1 MLSSVKSKIKS
12 ILQEREYSLEQ
23 PNLVPSK
30 YPLVMSQI
38 EKAYMQNLFKCCGGG
53 DYLEFG
59 SGGSTFLALLH
70 SQMKIT
76 SIESSLEW
84 ITYLRKWHLIA
95 HALEEK
101 RLNFHHIDIG
111 RVGAWGTPLDT
122 DRKESFPN
130 YSSQIFQSKN
140 DFNIV
145 FIDGRFRVACVLA
158 TLLYCNPN
166 TKILIHDF
174 NNRPQYHKIVEFLD
188 FIDTCDSL
196 AEFKPKDKIDRTK
209 LLVAYEAFKYNYE

>member
-1 MLSSVKSKIKS
+1 M
-12 ILQEREYSLEQ
+12 
-23 PNLVPSK
+23 
-30 YPLVMSQI
+30 
-38 EKAYMQNLFKCCGGG
+38 GGG

-59 SGGSTFLALLH
+59 SGGSTFLALLY

-84 ITYLRKWHLIA
+84 LTYLRKWNLIT
-95 HALEEK
+95 HALKEK
-101 RLNFHHIDIG
+101 RLDFHHIDIG
-111 RVGAWGTPLDT
+111 RVGAWGTPLDM

-140 DFNIV
+140 DFDIV
-145 FIDGRFRVACVLA
+145 FIDGRFRIACVLA

-174 NNRPQYHKIVEFLD
+174 NNRPQYHKIIEFLD
-188 FIDTCDSL
+188 FVDTCDSL
-196 AEFKPKDKIDRTK
+196 AEFRPKDNIDRTK
-209 LLVAYEAFKYNYE
+209 LLVAYEDFKYNYE